1 MRNSGSK
8 FVIFL
13 TTCVFAVFLYWADNT
28 SLDLVTKGQGR
39 VIAESDN
46 KIVQA
51 TDSGIISNF
60 LVEEGDIVK
69 AGQIIASINPAIAE
83 SSLDEVLA
91 EKSAVSA
98 ELVRLDAEIN
108 GTNPM
113 ELPKLFR
120 DPTAPTALA
129 QLSLFHAKL
138 ASRTVKIQGL
148 EQQKQ
153 KLISEIEQ
161 YDIELQSIKQMQ
173 KLLNEE
179 KEEIIPLID
188 AGVLGSADRFRLE
201 REETDL
207 NSRSDLA
214 KAKKNQ
220 VIEGLGLIDIE
231 IDAVEKQY
239 LELAMSERSE
249 AVARLARIQAQLPAF
264 QQKLE
269 VTDIKAPVDG
279 IINQL
284 YVSSSGTVLRQ
295 GDRIAEIVPA
305 SDRLVI
311 EAFVDPKDI
320 AQIEPGQKAR
330 ISLTAFDPSKYG
342 FLEGTLRKV
351 SADAV
356 YKEETR
362 NFMYSTIIELDSQL
376 YNSDGSVVVVLPG
389 MISEAD
395 IIRGRRTILEYF
407 WQPVAKIKDDAFRE

>member
-113 ELPKLFR
+113 ELPKLFS

-284 YVSSSGTVLRQ
+284 YVSSLGTVLRQ

>member
-60 LVEEGDIVK
+60 LVDEGDIVK

-113 ELPKLFR
+113 ELPKLFS
-120 DPTAPTALA
+120 DSTAPTALA

>member
-60 LVEEGDIVK
+60 LVDEGDIVK

-113 ELPKLFR
+113 ELPKLFS

-188 AGVLGSADRFRLE
+188 AGVLGSADRLRLE

>member
-113 ELPKLFR
+113 ELPKLFS

-153 KLISEIEQ
+153 RLISEIEQ

-214 KAKKNQ
+214 KSKKNQ

-264 QQKLE
+264 QQKLD

-356 YKEETR
+356 YKEESR
-362 NFMYSTIIELDSQL
+362 NFMYSTTIELDSQL